1 MPSLRVTASN
11 DVCQTCHESEKS
23 SFAATKKSEIGGGA
37 EMQWLKA
44 LDEADRKGTGLIWT
58 LFNALISCA
67 TVAYCWI
74 AIAQRK
80 PSVIAGRI
88 YRTHALDLWITF
100 LVLVVVV
107 ELLFYF
113 SVWREAK
120 TVSSSSKKRGKKGHG
135 HRVALGD
142 FWSWAAAVFE
152 IVAFRALY
160 AVFQIHFAAGIAPKV
175 TTLVIIED
183 IGIIAVALGFLRW
196 IKGLFIFRIAKVFGV
211 SLAPV
216 IGVDSHG
223 ALVLADGS
231 RMPRGSARQWP
242 IKGIGRARI
251 ALVTRRPM
259 SDKDIVITQ
268 DGDRYI
274 LPKRKQEI
282 HDQVRLS
289 TEVSDN
295 VD

>member
-1 MPSLRVTASN
+1 M
-11 DVCQTCHESEKS
+11 H
-23 SFAATKKSEIGGGA
+23 
-37 EMQWLKA
+37 WLKV
-44 LDEADRKGTGLIWT
+44 LDEVDRKGTGLIWT
-58 LFNALISCA
+58 LFNALISFA
-67 TVAYCWI
+67 TVASCWI

-80 PSVIAGRI
+80 PSLIAGRI

-100 LVLVVVV
+100 LVIVVVV

-120 TVSSSSKKRGKKGHG
+120 TVSSSSKKRGKKGHA

-152 IVAFRALY
+152 IVVFRALY
-160 AVFQIHFAAGIAPKV
+160 AVFQIHFAAGIAHKV

-183 IGIIAVALGFLRW
+183 IGIVVVALGFLRW
-196 IKGLFIFRIAKVFGV
+196 VKGLFIFRIAKVFGV

-231 RMPRGSARQWP
+231 RMARGSARQWP
-242 IKGIGRARI
+242 NKGIGRARI
-251 ALVTRRPM
+251 AIVTRRPM
-259 SDKDIVITQ
+259 SDKDVAITQ

-274 LPKRKQEI
+274 LPERKEEV
-282 HDQVRLS
+282 HGQVVS
-289 TEVSDN
+289 SSEVSDK
-295 VD
+295 DD